1 MTTHLSHLI
10 EPSEL
15 DSLSG
20 NILLIDLCSDL
31 QYSQGHIPGAVH
43 VSPSELVDGR
53 PPVPGRLPEKHRLDE
68 LFSRIGLT
76 ADQRVV
82 VYDDE
87 GGGWAGRMAW
97 TLDIIGHQDWL
108 YLNGGLK
115 AWAAEGLALEAAPVT
130 PTPSKVDVTIGRKP
144 MVDAEDIMTNLGTPG
159 FAVWDARSRGE
170 YEGTKVVAQRG
181 GHIPG
186 AIHCEWTSLMDSARG
201 LRLRE
206 DAQAY
211 LNSLGLTA
219 DKTIVTHCQ
228 THHRSGLSYMAARIL
243 GYPDIR
249 AYHGSWSD
257 WGNRSDTPVETC

>member
-1 MTTHLSHLI
+1 MTSHLQHLI

-15 DSLSG
+15 GSLSG
-20 NILLIDLCSDL
+20 KILLIDLCSDL

-68 LFSRIGLT
+68 LFSRIGLS

-97 TLDIIGHQDWL
+97 TLDIIGHRDWL

-115 AWAAEGLALEAAPVT
+115 AWADAGLALDATPVT
-130 PTPSKVDVTIGRKP
+130 ATPGHADVTISKQP
-144 MVDAEDIMTNLGTPG
+144 IVEAEEIIANLGKPE
-159 FAVWDARSRGE
+159 FAIWDARSRGE

-186 AIHCEWTSLMDSARG
+186 AIHCEWTSLMDSTRG

-206 DAQAY
+206 DAQDY
-211 LNSLGLTA
+211 LNNLGLTA
-219 DKTIVTHCQ
+219 DKAIVTHCQ
-228 THHRSGLSYMAARIL
+228 SHHRSGFTYLVARIL
-243 GYPDIR
+243 GYPHIR
-249 AYHGSWSD
+249 AYHGSWAE